1 VSAQSLIDAA
11 IRHETAIY
19 TIAVGRGARQHPIEL
34 PPMAGD
40 DGLRLLQILA
50 DRTGGRVIHADWSR
64 DLGPVFD
71 SLIREYRQ
79 RYILSFTPE
88 RVGKGDGWHGLDVRL
103 RKRPGQVHARNG
115 NWSR

>member
-1 VSAQSLIDAA
+1 
-11 IRHETAIY
+11 
-19 TIAVGRGARQHPIEL
+19 
-34 PPMAGD
+34 MAGD